1 MYQCEP
7 SAEADID
14 VLICWFGNVLI
25 REASAEAETAG
36 FELGWNVEIWLSF
49 WVIYN
54 ELIMSELDN
63 YFEFIEIN
71 CTFALRLQGFI
82 LQFELLAS

>member
-1 MYQCEP
+1 M
-7 SAEADID
+7 SAAADTD
-14 VLICWFGNVLI
+14 VPI

-36 FELGWNVEIWLSF
+36 FELGWKVEIWLSF

-71 CTFALRLQGFI
+71 CTFALRFVI
-82 LQFELLAS
+82 ITAS

>member
-1 MYQCEP
+1 
-7 SAEADID
+7 
-14 VLICWFGNVLI
+14 
-25 REASAEAETAG
+25 
-36 FELGWNVEIWLSF
+36 
-49 WVIYN
+49 
-54 ELIMSELDN
+54 MSELDN